1 MNNPFYIDKRE
12 VARTLGRS
20 PQTIYN
26 WQNLAI
32 ETLDDFAK
40 AVIYQAKHHKGKFN
54 AYQFWI
60 MRSISAFQS
69 RGRNPKQNATKPAL
83 VEYLTTND
91 FSLATFLKTIPVIE
105 E

>member
-12 VARTLGRS
+12 VARVLGRS

-40 AVIYQAKHHKGKFN
+40 AVIYQAKHHNGKFN
-54 AYQFWI
+54 AYQLWI
-60 MRSISAFQS
+60 LRAISNFQS
-69 RGRNPKQNATKPAL
+69 RTRNPRKNATKPAIVKFL
-83 VEYLTTND
+83 STND
-91 FSLATFLKTIPVIE
+91 FSLATFLETIPIIE
-105 E
+105 D